1 MTEEENKNENGKGK
15 KERANCG
22 GKKSTEVEVERK
34 TGMEK
39 GEKYRVLTFF
49 QLKSVKL
56 NERKEMKA

>member
-15 KERANCG
+15 KEPIV

-34 TGMEK
+34 TSMEK

-49 QLKSVKL
+49 
-56 NERKEMKA
+56 